1 MNTKKP
7 SLARRVL
14 SNPSGFVPA
23 FFLVLIV
30 SAGFFAP
37 VLSQFDPN
45 FADITKILLPPGGE
59 HWLGTDSAGRDVFAR
74 LLFGTNFSIG
84 SAGLAVIIAIG
95 IGVTSG
101 LIAGYFGGWFDV
113 ASNWMTNLIMALPG
127 IVVILAASSVLGP
140 SIWLAMVVFGVLL
153 SPSYYRL
160 VYNTVRSVRKELF
173 VDAARVSGL
182 GDARILARHVLGAI
196 RAPII
201 IQTGI
206 IASIAIAIQAGLQ
219 FLGLGDSQ
227 VPSWGGL
234 LLDGFSKLFRQPLLL
249 VWPTL
254 VIALTTLS
262 FAALSN
268 TIRDEIEGR
277 SLQKR
282 IRRQALLDAS
292 TVAMS
297 RFPGPAIVHKGNPRS
312 DSTLLSVRNL
322 AIGYPNQAGEF
333 TEVVLGVN
341 LEVKRGEVVGLIG
354 ESGSGKTQTA
364 FSVLGLLP
372 MGGRA
377 LSGEIEFEGQSLLG
391 LSSRE
396 WSRIRGKRV
405 AYIPQEPLS
414 NLDPSFTVGSQL
426 VEPMKA
432 QLKLTRKEAKER
444 ALSLLSRVG
453 IADPERTYSSYPHEI
468 SGGMAQRV
476 LIAGAVSCEPDL
488 IIADEPT
495 TALDVTVQ
503 AEVLELLRDLQRES
517 GVAILLVTHNFGVVA
532 DLCDWLYVMR
542 QGSIVESGSVRDVFG
557 NPRHEYTKSLLDS
570 ILDGGPA
577 RESYVAPEG
586 NKK

>member
-1 MNTKKP
+1 MPDKNR
-7 SLARRVL
+7 SIARRVL
-14 SNPSGFVPA
+14 TNPSGLVPVV
-23 FFLVLIV
+23 FLVLIIA
-30 SAGFFAP
+30 AGFLAP
-37 VLSQFDPN
+37 ILSQFDPN

-59 HWLGTDSAGRDVFAR
+59 HLLGTDSAGRDVFAR

-84 SAGLAVIIAIG
+84 SAALAVVIAIG

-113 ASNWMTNLIMALPG
+113 ASNWMTNLVMALPG
-127 IVVILAASSVLGP
+127 IVVILATSSVLGP

-153 SPSYYRL
+153 SPAYYRL
-160 VYNTVRSVRKELF
+160 VYNTVRSVKNELF

-206 IASIAIAIQAGLQ
+206 VASIAIAIQAGLQ

-249 VWPTL
+249 IWPTL
-254 VIALTTLS
+254 VIAITTLS

-268 TIRDEIEGR
+268 TIRDELEGR
-277 SLQKR
+277 ASQRK
-282 IRRQALLDAS
+282 IRRQALSEAS

-297 RFPGPAIVHKGNPRS
+297 HFPGPAVVHEGDSRS
-312 DSTLLSVRNL
+312 GSTLLSIRNL
-322 AIGYPNQAGEF
+322 AVGYPSQSGHF

-372 MGGRA
+372 MGGRI
-377 LSGEIEFEGQSLLG
+377 LTGEIEFDGQNLLA
-391 LSSRE
+391 LDSRQ
-396 WSRIRGKRV
+396 WSGIRGKRI

-426 VEPMKA
+426 VEPMRV
-432 QLKLTRKEAKER
+432 QLKMTRKQAKQK

-453 IADPERTYSSYPHEI
+453 IPDPERTFSSYPHEI

-503 AEVLELLRDLQRES
+503 AEVLELLRDLQRETQ
-517 GVAILLVTHNFGVVA
+517 VAILLVTHNFGVVA
-532 DLCDWLYVMR
+532 DLCDQLYVMR
-542 QGSIVESGSVRDVFG
+542 QGSIVESGSVRDVFE
-557 NPRHEYTKSLLDS
+557 NPKHDYTKSLLDS

-577 RESYVAPEG
+577 RESYSAPKEDQ
-586 NKK
+586 